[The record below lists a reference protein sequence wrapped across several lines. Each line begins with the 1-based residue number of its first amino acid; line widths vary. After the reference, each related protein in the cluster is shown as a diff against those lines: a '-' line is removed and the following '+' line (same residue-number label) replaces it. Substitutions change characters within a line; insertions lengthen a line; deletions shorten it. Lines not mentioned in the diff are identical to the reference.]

1 MVFMGED
8 EKFNNLLKMIRN
20 ELQYRKKL
28 FINYGGEYTTYIRNS
43 TDKLPINIVIF
54 NNYDSIFETN
64 QNLYDDLPDLVRD
77 SDRYGIIYIFTCG
90 TANSVGSKISQNFHN
105 IYSFELKDSSDY
117 NYIFNTRTK
126 REPRN
131 IMGRGLLNNDG
142 IHEFQTANIVENEN
156 ELNEYL
162 AEFINNQKVINQK
175 KAKRIPILPKI
186 IRLDDVKDKIG
197 KLDSIPIG
205 ISKNDLEVIT
215 YDFTANIGNVISS
228 NKLANTY
235 KFILS
240 LLEILN
246 SVIGT
251 NLIVIDSVKTLNL
264 DTNIYKNYFNNEFDM
279 ILDKINQMIESYISN
294 KMQVSGIVLIY
305 GVDKFLA
312 KLNDRSKFD
321 RLLKNAKKY
330 EKISIIIVED
340 TGKLK
345 LEMYNSWFTENFVVT
360 DGIWIGKGVADSLF
374 KIATISKELLG
385 DMKNNMGFFVLESMT
400 TKIKLIDFISKEE
413 TGDNNE

>member
-1 MVFMGED
+1 
-8 EKFNNLLKMIRN
+8 
-20 ELQYRKKL
+20 
-28 FINYGGEYTTYIRNS
+28 
-43 TDKLPINIVIF
+43 
-54 NNYDSIFETN
+54 
-64 QNLYDDLPDLVRD
+64 
-77 SDRYGIIYIFTCG
+77 
-90 TANSVGSKISQNFHN
+90 
-105 IYSFELKDSSDY
+105 
-117 NYIFNTRTK
+117 
-126 REPRN
+126 
-131 IMGRGLLNNDG
+131 
-142 IHEFQTANIVENEN
+142 
-156 ELNEYL
+156 
-162 AEFINNQKVINQK
+162 
-175 KAKRIPILPKI
+175 
-186 IRLDDVKDKIG
+186 
-197 KLDSIPIG
+197 
-205 ISKNDLEVIT
+205 
-215 YDFTANIGNVISS
+215 
-228 NKLANTY
+228 
-235 KFILS
+235 
-240 LLEILN
+240 
-246 SVIGT
+246 
-251 NLIVIDSVKTLNL
+251 
-264 DTNIYKNYFNNEFDM
+264 M

-413 TGDNNE
+413 PGDNNE

>member
-1 MVFMGED
+1 M
-8 EKFNNLLKMIRN
+8 
-20 ELQYRKKL
+20 
-28 FINYGGEYTTYIRNS
+28 
-43 TDKLPINIVIF
+43 
-54 NNYDSIFETN
+54 
-64 QNLYDDLPDLVRD
+64 
-77 SDRYGIIYIFTCG
+77 
-90 TANSVGSKISQNFHN
+90 
-105 IYSFELKDSSDY
+105 
-117 NYIFNTRTK
+117 
-126 REPRN
+126 
-131 IMGRGLLNNDG
+131 
-142 IHEFQTANIVENEN
+142 
-156 ELNEYL
+156 
-162 AEFINNQKVINQK
+162 
-175 KAKRIPILPKI
+175 
-186 IRLDDVKDKIG
+186 
-197 KLDSIPIG
+197 
-205 ISKNDLEVIT
+205 EVIT